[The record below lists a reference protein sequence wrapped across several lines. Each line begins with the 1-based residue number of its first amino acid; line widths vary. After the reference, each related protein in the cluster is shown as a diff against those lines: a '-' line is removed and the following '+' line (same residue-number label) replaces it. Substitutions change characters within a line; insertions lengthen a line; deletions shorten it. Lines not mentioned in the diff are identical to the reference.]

1 MRKMTQAEWCS
12 MTQGEQYYFL
22 NGSPMIVET
31 ASGIPASSKV
41 GDGDQGVKRYRAL
54 CRDTI
59 VSNWCDSEL
68 EARTEGLDFIKML
81 DPHNG
86 KQFDPD

>member
-1 MRKMTQAEWCS
+1 MRKMTQAEWCF

-22 NGSPMIVET
+22 NDSPMIVET
-31 ASGIPASSKV
+31 EFGIPASNKV
-41 GDGDQGVKRYRAL
+41 GDMDQGVKRYRAL

-68 EARTEGLDFIKML
+68 EARTEGYEFIKAL
-81 DPHNG
+81 DPHKG
-86 KQFDPD
+86 KQLVPV

>member
-1 MRKMTQAEWCS
+1 MRKMTQTEWRN
-12 MTQGEQYYFL
+12 MTEGERYYFL
-22 NGSPMIVET
+22 NGSPIFVES
-31 ASGIPASSKV
+31 ASGIAASSKV

-59 VSNWCDSEL
+59 VSNWCGSEL

>member
-1 MRKMTQAEWCS
+1 MRKMTQAEWRS

-22 NGSPMIVET
+22 NGSPIIVEA
-31 ASGIPASSKV
+31 ASGALASGKV
-41 GDGDQGVKRYRAL
+41 GDVDEGVKRYRAL
-54 CRDTI
+54 CRDI
-59 VSNWCDSEL
+59 VVSNWRESKS
-68 EARTEGLDFIKML
+68 EARTEGFEFLKVL